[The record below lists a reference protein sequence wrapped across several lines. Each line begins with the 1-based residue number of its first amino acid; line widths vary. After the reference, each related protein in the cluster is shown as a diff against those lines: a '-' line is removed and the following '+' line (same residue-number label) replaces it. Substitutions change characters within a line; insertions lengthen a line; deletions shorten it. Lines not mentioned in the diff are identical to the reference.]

1 MTVLPFDDAEWLRS
15 VLDHLDEAVLVIAR
29 DGQLLW
35 ANAAAR
41 DLLSGRESA
50 AVGSLLPEG
59 WQVIDTDGQPVPLD
73 ELPAV
78 RTLRTGEAITRR
90 TLGALEGGKPRWFD
104 VSTRP
109 LLGEG
114 GDVAAVVVSVAD
126 VSARQE
132 AEAELWYRL
141 AYEDLVAGVS
151 RAFISVEPEEIDDR
165 VDRALAD
172 VGEFL
177 EVLHVAAFEHD
188 LRAGALVLSHEW
200 SADPARLRIATRI
213 DLDDTP
219 NLREALLDLEPFV
232 AIDTRQLPDLERTLL
247 EGESVAVVPVPSGLR
262 LGACMLAQRPAGES
276 WSVDAIRLL
285 RGVGE
290 LIATVVQR
298 RQAAELTDAVYS
310 RLQRSNEDLEHL
322 NRELIRANQAKD
334 EFLSVASHELRS
346 PLVSITGFT
355 ETLQKRWASLT
366 DDERHRYIEVVG
378 RQAQRLHHLVEE
390 LLETSRISSG
400 HVRVTPELHSAL
412 DFVSELL
419 DEVRDPGTEVR
430 GDASV
435 RFEADPDHVRRMIAN
450 LVENARKYGAPP
462 IRVTIGAE
470 DEFVTIEV
478 RDHGAG
484 VPERF
489 VPRLF
494 ERFARA
500 EEDPDTTG
508 TGLGLS
514 IVRDLAVLNGG
525 GITYERADPGAAFTV
540 RLPRG

>member
-1 MTVLPFDDAEWLRS
+1 MTSLPFDDAEWLRS
-15 VLDHLDEAVLVIAR
+15 VLDHLDEAVLVIAQ
-29 DGQLLW
+29 DGAMLW

-41 DLLSGRESA
+41 ELLSGRESA
-50 AVGSLLPEG
+50 AGASLVPEG
-59 WQVIDTDGQPVPLD
+59 WTVVDTDGQLVPLD
-73 ELPAV
+73 ELPAM
-78 RTLRTGEAITRR
+78 RTLRTGESITRR
-90 TLGALEGGKPRWFD
+90 TLGLVEQGKPMWFD

-109 LLGEG
+109 LLEEG
-114 GDVAAVVVSVAD
+114 GVTAVVISVAD
-126 VSARQE
+126 VTARQE

-151 RAFISVEPEEIDDR
+151 RSFVSVEPEEVDDR

-177 EVLHVAAFEHD
+177 EVAHVAAFEHD

-213 DLDDTP
+213 DLDDAP
-219 NLREALLDLEPFV
+219 SLREALLDLEPFIV
-232 AIDTRQLPDLERTLL
+232 TDTSQLPDLERTLL
-247 EGESVAVVPVPSGLR
+247 EGESVTVVPVPAGLR
-262 LGACMLAQRPAGES
+262 LGACMLAHRPAGET

-298 RQAAELTDAVYS
+298 RQAADLADAVYS

-322 NRELIRANQAKD
+322 NRELIRANEAKD

-346 PLVSITGFT
+346 PLVSIRGFT
-355 ETLQKRWASLT
+355 ETLQKRWASLS
-366 DDERHRYIEVVG
+366 DDERRRYIEVVG
-378 RQAQRLHHLVEE
+378 RQAQRLHHLVDE
-390 LLETSRISSG
+390 LLETSRISAG
-400 HVRVTPELHSAL
+400 RVRVSPETHGAL

-419 DEVRDPGTEVR
+419 DEVRDAGTEVR
-430 GDASV
+430 GDALV
-435 RFEADPDHVRRMIAN
+435 RFEADPDHVRRMIGN
-450 LVENARKYGAPP
+450 LIENARKYGVPP
-462 IRVTIGAE
+462 VRVTIGE
-470 DEFVTIEV
+470 DRGFATIEV
-478 RDHGAG
+478 RDHGPG

-500 EEDPDTTG
+500 EEDSDTAG

-525 GITYERADPGAAFTV
+525 GITYEPADPGAAFTI